1 MDTLLTGN
9 VWRQVATKA
18 NAAKRRLAA
27 VAYVHNDG
35 HLKLR
40 RNDVLICDASDRAI
54 RAGETSARLLETLYR
69 RSVEIRSRRDLHA
82 KVAVFGR
89 FALIG
94 SMNLSGSAANI
105 LTELALFTDRKQI
118 VSQATAFVHQIR
130 ENSQKVNNQFLRR
143 ILGIKVRRTPR
154 YRGRYKAP
162 PRLGDRAWFVSA
174 REVSDESFPDESGL
188 VEKAEKKA
196 TLLLADKDA
205 TISWIRLIGR
215 SRVRSHARPGDIF
228 VQILESESGKR
239 VSVYEPVRS
248 CFDKTSLTGPGS
260 ILPNPIIARAFRG
273 SNSANAPKS
282 MGSRVFHRIVFV
294 SSTRVK
300 CCFLRGFGSRGLP
313 NQRVEKDAADRASHP
328 NR

>member
-239 VSVYEPVRS
+239 VSVYEPVSIVLRQDVAHWTRFYIAESDNRS
-248 CFDKTSLTGPGS
+248 RISWKQFRKRAKEHGFARISQNSLRE
-260 ILPNPIIARAFRG
+260 L
-273 SNSANAPKS
+273 NSRE
-282 MGSRVFHRIVFV
+282 M
-294 SSTRVK
+294 
-300 CCFLRGFGSRGLP
+300 LLLEGFW
-313 NQRVEKDAADRASHP
+313 K
-328 NR
+328 